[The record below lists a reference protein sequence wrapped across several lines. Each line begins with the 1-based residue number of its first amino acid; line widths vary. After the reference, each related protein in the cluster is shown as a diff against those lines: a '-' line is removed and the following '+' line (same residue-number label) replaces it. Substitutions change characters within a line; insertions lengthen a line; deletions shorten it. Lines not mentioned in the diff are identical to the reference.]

1 MSDGRDIGTK
11 KRAKKIDLT
20 VGFDRARTCDLHI
33 NSVML
38 YLLSYETKGC
48 DRYCF
53 AIKTVD
59 VIQLCTGIPKLRNS
73 EKVG

>member
-1 MSDGRDIGTK
+1 MMDATSGPK
-11 KRAKKIDLT
+11 NAQKKIDLT

-59 VIQLCTGIPKLRNS
+59 VIQLCTGIPKFRKS
-73 EKVG
+73 EKAG